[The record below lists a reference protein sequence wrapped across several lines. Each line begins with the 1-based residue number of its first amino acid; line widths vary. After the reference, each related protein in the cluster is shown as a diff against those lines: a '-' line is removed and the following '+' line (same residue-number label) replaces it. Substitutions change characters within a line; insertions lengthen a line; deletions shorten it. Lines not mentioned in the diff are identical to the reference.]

1 MRQNSL
7 IVDRILNDMADGV
20 MSLDMEGRILTFN
33 AAAAKILGIRVD
45 EASSRGFGELFLELE
60 GADEFT
66 QTILDAVYESSV
78 THNRIVPFSNEGK
91 MTTLALTTTFLKAE
105 DGSGGNIG
113 VIAVFSDITEL
124 QKLQEAEV
132 RHTEELRAKHREL
145 QDAYLKTEQGNQ
157 QLQAA
162 LSKVQ
167 VIKITATAFTIIL
180 FLGIGLYLWNRKAVS
195 FTPSAPSRTAGK
207 GGTVATTTVAQQ
219 PLSTAISLSGKL
231 QPLQMVNIN
240 CPFSGKVEQ
249 VRVRYGEVVAAGQPM
264 VTMDVAEA
272 QVKGREATVAYIK
285 ALANYNQMEKWNTG
299 TEVARAKRSLAKAKL
314 SLTNQKKTLDES
326 ERLFK
331 KGIIPA
337 TEIESAQHQ
346 YTTQQLDYQTAEEE
360 LQATI
365 EKGNT
370 ENRKVS
376 RYEMQNAE
384 ARMKEIQK
392 DIASAVVLAP
402 VSGIVMK
409 PAASGQAKEG
419 RPVERGASF
428 QQGEMLFAIG
438 DLSGFSVICK
448 VDELDVTKVKLGQK
462 VRVTGDAFLGVQL
475 SGVLQSISAQAEEG
489 DGGRSG
495 PSFGIRV
502 AIEKVPPDVT
512 KRLLAGMTANL
523 DIIIYEKPDAIMVP
537 LSAVKEDRGRRYVT
551 RRKGSDSAAPRERV
565 EVTTGYTTQDAV
577 EITRGLKPGDRIEVP
592 EMPGSSPSSV
602 KSKYNDGK
610 K

>member
-1 MRQNSL
+1 
-7 IVDRILNDMADGV
+7 
-20 MSLDMEGRILTFN
+20 
-33 AAAAKILGIRVD
+33 
-45 EASSRGFGELFLELE
+45 
-60 GADEFT
+60 
-66 QTILDAVYESSV
+66 
-78 THNRIVPFSNEGK
+78 
-91 MTTLALTTTFLKAE
+91 
-105 DGSGGNIG
+105 
-113 VIAVFSDITEL
+113 
-124 QKLQEAEV
+124 
-132 RHTEELRAKHREL
+132 
-145 QDAYLKTEQGNQ
+145 
-157 QLQAA
+157 
-162 LSKVQ
+162 
-167 VIKITATAFTIIL
+167 
-180 FLGIGLYLWNRKAVS
+180 
-195 FTPSAPSRTAGK
+195 
-207 GGTVATTTVAQQ
+207 
-219 PLSTAISLSGKL
+219 
-231 QPLQMVNIN
+231 
-240 CPFSGKVEQ
+240 
-249 VRVRYGEVVAAGQPM
+249 
-264 VTMDVAEA
+264 
-272 QVKGREATVAYIK
+272 
-285 ALANYNQMEKWNTG
+285 
-299 TEVARAKRSLAKAKL
+299 
-314 SLTNQKKTLDES
+314 
-326 ERLFK
+326 
-331 KGIIPA
+331 
-337 TEIESAQHQ
+337 
-346 YTTQQLDYQTAEEE
+346 
-360 LQATI
+360 
-365 EKGNT
+365 
-370 ENRKVS
+370 
-376 RYEMQNAE
+376 MQNAE

-602 KSKYNDGK
+602 KSKYNDGEK
-610 K
+610 